1 MITADLAIV
10 GGELLCMT
18 DARTPQPDTVPQGTI
33 LVSGQRIVA
42 LGTDAEIGP
51 YTATKTLD
59 ATDRV
64 VMPGFSN
71 CHTHIGSNV
80 LLRGLNEDAKLF
92 EWLQSMWRLKQN
104 FDHETLRLASLAGLA
119 EMALAGITSFNEHFD
134 AYSVSPEIN
143 ALETIPLRATL
154 GYGFADIG
162 LYGDLKDWS
171 YGALDS
177 FGEIVDEHHNS
188 LDGRLRVALSP
199 HATYSC
205 TEKLWRR
212 CADVATE
219 HGLTIHTHLSEGQQE
234 HQFVADNHG
243 RTPTGW
249 LHSMGLLGPD
259 LTAAHCTTLTDD
271 DIALMA
277 EHEVKV
283 AHCPISNA
291 KLCSGILP
299 MRKLMAAGVTV
310 GLATDG
316 PASHNTLDMFQE
328 MKFGAITHKN
338 HNLDP
343 ELLTVTEMLEMGT
356 REAAKA
362 MHLNEA
368 GTLAPGQ
375 LADIIVVDLNNAHC
389 APRYDSQAALVYSSR
404 ADDVVHTIVDGQVVV
419 EHGVLQGLDL
429 QGMLSELRERAD
441 QLRQRSGA

>member
-1 MITADLAIV
+1 MIEADLAII
-10 GGELLCMT
+10 GGEILTMT
-18 DARTPQPDTVPQGTI
+18 QQSQAGNSAALKGAV
-33 LVSGQRIVA
+33 LVSENRIIAV
-42 LGTDAEIGP
+42 GDEAEIGP
-51 YTATKTLD
+51 YVAKKTID
-59 ATDRV
+59 ATDQV

-171 YGALDS
+171 YGALDN
-177 FGEIVDEHHNS
+177 FGEIAKEHHNT

-205 TEKLWRR
+205 TEKLWRQ
-212 CADVATE
+212 CADVAGE
-219 HGLTIHTHLSEGQQE
+219 HQLTIHTHLSEGQQE
-234 HQFVADNHG
+234 HQFVSDNHG
-243 RTPTGW
+243 MTPTGW
-249 LHSMGLLGPD
+249 LHSMGLLGPH

-277 EHEVKV
+277 EHDVKV

-291 KLCSGILP
+291 KLCSGIMP
-299 MRKLMAAGVTV
+299 IRKLMEAGVTV

-343 ELLTVTEMLEMGT
+343 ELLTVSEMLEMGT

-362 MHLNEA
+362 MHLDEA

-404 ADDVVHTIVDGQVVV
+404 ADDVIHTIVDGQVVV
-419 EHGVLQGLDL
+419 ENGVLQGVDL
-429 QGMLSELRERAD
+429 QGMLGELRERAGN
-441 QLRQRSGA
+441 LRQRSGA

>member
-1 MITADLAIV
+1 MIEADLAIT

-18 DARTPQPDTVPQGTI
+18 GQSTGESGTVPTGTV
-33 LVSGQRIVA
+33 LVFGNRIVA
-42 LGTDAEIGP
+42 VGSESQIGP
-51 YTATKTLD
+51 YTATKTID
-59 ATDRV
+59 ATDQV

-71 CHTHIGSNV
+71 CHTHVGSNV

-134 AYSVSPEIN
+134 AYSVTPEID
-143 ALETIPLRATL
+143 ALKTIPLRATL

-162 LYGDLKDWS
+162 LYGELADWS
-171 YGALDS
+171 YRALDG
-177 FGEIVDEHHNS
+177 FGDIVSRHHNT

-205 TEKLWRR
+205 TDKLWRR
-212 CADVATE
+212 CAEVAKE
-219 HGLTIHTHLSEGQQE
+219 YELTIHTHLSEGQQE
-234 HQFVADNHG
+234 HQFVADNHDM
-243 RTPTGW
+243 TPTAW
-249 LHSMGLLGPD
+249 LHSLGLLAPN

-277 EHEVKV
+277 EHQVKV

-291 KLCSGILP
+291 KLCSGIMP
-299 MRKLMAAGVTV
+299 IRKLMAAGVTV

-338 HNLDP
+338 HHLDP
-343 ELLTVTEMLEMGT
+343 ELLTVTDMLEMGT

-362 MHLNEA
+362 MHLDEA

-404 ADDVVHTIVDGQVVV
+404 ADDVVHTIVNGQAVV
-419 EHGVLQGLDL
+419 ENGVLQGLDL
-429 QGMLSELRERAD
+429 GAMLAELRDRAAS
-441 QLRQRSGA
+441 LRQRSRA

>member
-1 MITADLAIV
+1 MIDADLAIT

-18 DARTPQPDTVPQGTI
+18 ENSTGESGTVPIGTV
-33 LVSGQRIVA
+33 LVSGNRIVA
-42 LGTDAEIGP
+42 LGTDSDIGP
-51 YTATKTLD
+51 YTATRTINAAD
-59 ATDRV
+59 QV

-71 CHTHIGSNV
+71 CHTHIGSNI

-134 AYSVSPEIN
+134 AYSVSPEID
-143 ALETIPLRATL
+143 ALSTIPLRATL

-162 LYGDLKDWS
+162 LYGDLADWS
-171 YGALDS
+171 YRALDN
-177 FGEIVDEHHNS
+177 FGEVVSQHHNS

-212 CADVATE
+212 CAEVAAA
-219 HGLTIHTHLSEGQQE
+219 HGLSIHTHLSEGQQE

-243 RTPTGW
+243 MTPTGW
-249 LHSMGLLGPD
+249 LHSLGLLTPN

-277 EHEVKV
+277 EHQVKV

-291 KLCSGILP
+291 KLCSGIMP
-299 MRKLMAAGVTV
+299 IRKLMAAGVTV

-338 HNLDP
+338 HHLDP
-343 ELLTVTEMLEMGT
+343 ELLTVSDMLEMGT
-356 REAAKA
+356 REAARA
-362 MHLNEA
+362 MHLEEA
-368 GTLAPGQ
+368 GTLAVGQ
-375 LADIIVVDLNNAHC
+375 LADLIVVDLNNAHC

-404 ADDVVHTIVDGQVVV
+404 ADDVVHTVVDGQLV
-419 EHGVLQGLDL
+419 
-429 QGMLSELRERAD
+429 
-441 QLRQRSGA
+441 

>member
-1 MITADLAIV
+1 MIEADLAIT

-18 DARTPQPDTVPQGTI
+18 EQGTVPAGTV
-33 LVSGQRIVA
+33 LVSGERIIAV
-42 LGTDAEIGP
+42 GNDTDIGP
-51 YTATKTLD
+51 YVATKTID
-59 ATDRV
+59 ATDQV

-104 FDHETLRLASLAGLA
+104 FDHETLHLASLAGLA

-134 AYSVSPEIN
+134 AYSVTPEID
-143 ALETIPLRATL
+143 ALKTIPLRATL

-162 LYGDLKDWS
+162 LYGDLAEWS
-171 YGALDS
+171 YEALNR
-177 FGEIVDEHHNS
+177 FGDIVDRHHMT
-188 LDGRLRVALSP
+188 LDRRLRVALSP

-212 CADVATE
+212 CADVAGE
-219 HGLTIHTHLSEGQQE
+219 YGLTIHTHLSEGHQE

-243 RTPTGW
+243 MTPTGW
-249 LHSMGLLGPD
+249 LHSLGLLTPA

-277 EHEVKV
+277 EHQVKV

-291 KLCSGILP
+291 KLCSGIMP
-299 MRKLMAAGVTV
+299 IRKLMAAGVTV

-343 ELLTVTEMLEMGT
+343 ELLTVTDMLEMGT
-356 REAAKA
+356 REAARA
-362 MHLNEA
+362 MHLDES
-368 GTLAPGQ
+368 GTLAAGQ
-375 LADIIVVDLNNAHC
+375 FADIIVVDLNNAHC

-404 ADDVVHTIVDGQVVV
+404 ADDVVHTIVNGQSVV
-419 EHGVLQGLDL
+419 ENGILQGLDL
-429 QGMLSELRERAD
+429 ASMLAELRERAAS
-441 QLRQRSGA
+441 LRSRSGA